1 MTKTGKDLKF
11 NILMWCVIIVGM
23 VVACI
28 FCVQKQGFH
37 YDEYYSYY
45 STNITAG
52 SHVYDREWRTGSDIK
67 NEFMA
72 LQGDSLNL
80 GLVKL
85 NQSFDVHPPLY
96 YFCLRIVSVLSKGVF
111 SKWQGLAINLIFY
124 FVCLI
129 LLWKI
134 SDIFGNGNKYI
145 NLFTMLMFVLSPGY
159 LSTVTFIRM
168 YVMLTAICF
177 GVLLLTMKA
186 MQKDRWDWIH
196 IFIPSALLAF
206 AGFMTHYYFM
216 IFMFF
221 LAAYTCIYLVIR
233 KETRIKAFIYGG
245 SVCAGMVAAVLYYP
259 ACISHIFSGYRGK
272 EATEA
277 FADMSNTVSRISFF
291 VQILNDYTFSGMFFI
306 LVLVIILLYMFCSY
320 RSKTA
325 MRKKLTEENETSNA
339 SEGTEKVT
347 ASVKT
352 EGTDK
357 NSELEKANGGNEKS
371 VVALL
376 IFVTICYF
384 LIVCKTGMMPSN
396 PPEALRY
403 ECPAYGLIILI
414 VVWAIFKLFEKV
426 TKIVYIPMAIMA
438 IAVLFQIKG
447 LCSDKV
453 FFIYK
458 DAPVNV
464 SWAADNGADDIV
476 YIFNP
481 QNEWMVWND
490 SSELMEYKNIYF
502 IDANDTDPVDEQTI
516 TQMNE
521 IYVYS
526 CRSDNT
532 DAIIQNVINAND
544 NLNAYEKVSERLLID
559 IYKLY

>member
-1 MTKTGKDLKF
+1 MTKTGKDIKF
-11 NILMWCVIIVGM
+11 NILMWCVIILGM

-28 FCVQKQGFH
+28 FCAQKQGFH

-45 STNITAG
+45 STNITGG
-52 SHVYDREWRTGSDIK
+52 SHVYDREWRVGEDIR

-80 GLVKL
+80 GMVKL

-186 MQKDRWDWIH
+186 MQKDRWDWLH
-196 IFIPSALLAF
+196 VFIPSAVLSF

-306 LVLVIILLYMFCSY
+306 LVLVIILLYMLYSY
-320 RSKTA
+320 RNKTA
-325 MRKKLTEENETSNA
+325 NRRNVIAKEQEEVNGNIPVEAAESAN
-339 SEGTEKVT
+339 
-347 ASVKT
+347 
-352 EGTDK
+352 
-357 NSELEKANGGNEKS
+357 KAGNEKA
-371 VVALL
+371 VAALL
-376 IFVTICYF
+376 VFVTICYF

-426 TKIVYIPMAIMA
+426 TKIIYIPMAIMA
-438 IAVLFQIKG
+438 IAVLFQIRG

-453 FFIYK
+453 FFVYK
-458 DAPVNV
+458 DAPANV
-464 SWAADNGADDIV
+464 AWAADNGADDIV

-502 IDANDTDPVDEQTI
+502 IDANDTDPVDEQAI

-532 DAIIQNVINAND
+532 DAIIQNMINAND

>member
-1 MTKTGKDLKF
+1 MTKTGKDIKF
-11 NILMWCVIIVGM
+11 NILMWCVIILGM

-28 FCVQKQGFH
+28 FCAQKQGFH

-45 STNITAG
+45 STNITGG
-52 SHVYDREWRTGSDIK
+52 SHVYDREWRAGEDIR

-80 GLVKL
+80 GMVKL

-186 MQKDRWDWIH
+186 MQKDRWDWLH
-196 IFIPSALLAF
+196 VFIPSAVLSF

-306 LVLVIILLYMFCSY
+306 LVLVIILLYMLYSY
-320 RSKTA
+320 RNKTA
-325 MRKKLTEENETSNA
+325 NRRNVIAKEQEEVNGNIPVEAAESAN
-339 SEGTEKVT
+339 
-347 ASVKT
+347 
-352 EGTDK
+352 
-357 NSELEKANGGNEKS
+357 KAGNEKA
-371 VVALL
+371 VAALL
-376 IFVTICYF
+376 VFVTICYF

-426 TKIVYIPMAIMA
+426 TKIIYIPMAIMA
-438 IAVLFQIKG
+438 IAVLFQIRG

-453 FFIYK
+453 FFVYK
-458 DAPVNV
+458 DAPANV
-464 SWAADNGADDIV
+464 AWAADNGADDIV

-502 IDANDTDPVDEQTI
+502 IDANDTDPVDEQAI

-532 DAIIQNVINAND
+532 DAIIQNMINAND

>member
-1 MTKTGKDLKF
+1 MTKTGKDIKF
-11 NILMWCVIIVGM
+11 NILMWCVIILGM

-28 FCVQKQGFH
+28 FCAQKQGFH

-45 STNITAG
+45 STNITGG
-52 SHVYDREWRTGSDIK
+52 SHVYDREWRAGEDIR

-96 YFCLRIVSVLSKGVF
+96 YFCLRIVSIMSKGVF

-124 FVCLI
+124 FVCMI

-134 SDIFGNGNKYI
+134 SDILGNGNKYI

-186 MQKDRWDWIH
+186 MQKDRWDWLH
-196 IFIPSALLAF
+196 VFIPSAVLSF

-306 LVLVIILLYMFCSY
+306 LVLVIILLYMLYSY
-320 RSKTA
+320 RNKTA
-325 MRKKLTEENETSNA
+325 NRRNVIAKEQEEVNGNIPVEAAESAN
-339 SEGTEKVT
+339 
-347 ASVKT
+347 
-352 EGTDK
+352 
-357 NSELEKANGGNEKS
+357 KAGNEKA
-371 VVALL
+371 VAALL
-376 IFVTICYF
+376 VFVTICYF

-426 TKIVYIPMAIMA
+426 TKIIYIPMAIMA
-438 IAVLFQIKG
+438 IAVLFQIRG

-453 FFIYK
+453 FFVYK
-458 DAPVNV
+458 DAPANV
-464 SWAADNGADDIV
+464 AWAADNGADDIV

-502 IDANDTDPVDEQTI
+502 IDANDTDPVDEQAI

-532 DAIIQNVINAND
+532 DAIIQNMINAND

>member
-1 MTKTGKDLKF
+1 MHALGHAFLLSGEKMTKSGKDLKF
-11 NILMWCVIIVGM
+11 NILMWCVIIIGM

-28 FCVQKQGFH
+28 FCAQKQGFH

-52 SHVYDREWRTGSDIK
+52 SHVYNREWRSADDIK

-72 LQGDSLNL
+72 LQGDSFNL

-96 YFCLRIVSVLSKGVF
+96 YFLLRMVSCLSKGVF

-124 FVCLI
+124 FICLI

-134 SDIFGNGNKYI
+134 ADIFGNGNKYI
-145 NLFTMLMFVLSPGY
+145 NLFTLLLFVLSPGY

-186 MQKDRWDWIH
+186 MQNDRWDFVH
-196 IFIPSALLAF
+196 VFIPSVLLAF

-221 LAAYTCIYLVIR
+221 LAAFTCIYLVVR
-233 KETRIKAFIYGG
+233 KETRVKAFIYGG
-245 SVCAGMVAAVLYYP
+245 SVCVGMAAAVLYYP
-259 ACISHIFSGYRGK
+259 SCISHIFSGYRGK

-320 RSKTA
+320 RNKTSMKNDVSKEQGEEVKDTEQIKEVNA
-325 MRKKLTEENETSNA
+325 KK
-339 SEGTEKVT
+339 EKP
-347 ASVKT
+347 
-352 EGTDK
+352 
-357 NSELEKANGGNEKS
+357 

-426 TKIVYIPMAIMA
+426 TKIVYIPMAVMA

-453 FFIYK
+453 FFVYK
-458 DAPVNV
+458 DAPANV
-464 SWAADNGADDIV
+464 AWAADNGADDIV

-502 IDANDTDPVDEQTI
+502 IDANDTDPVDEQII

-526 CRSDNT
+526 CRSENT